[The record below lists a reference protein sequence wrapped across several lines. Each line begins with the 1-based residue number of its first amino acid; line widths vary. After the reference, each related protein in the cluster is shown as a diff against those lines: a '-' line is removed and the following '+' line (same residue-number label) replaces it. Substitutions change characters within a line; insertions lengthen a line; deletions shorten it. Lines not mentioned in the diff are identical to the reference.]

1 MTPESPRT
9 LEDEL
14 EEVFASITAVLGYGI
29 DYKVDPVT
37 GEVLDDEGEG
47 GEQ

>member
-9 LEDEL
+9 T
-14 EEVFASITAVLGYGI
+14 FASI
-29 DYKVDPVT
+29 KVDPVT